1 MIIRFAG
8 VLASIGFAI
17 GLVAAPVVAQ
27 TPAPAMSAMA
37 APDMTN
43 GKSRLTV
50 KYNCENLKVP
60 VIYDKKRDRAVITYA
75 AKYWTLPRVKSAD
88 GVRFVGHGLEW
99 WVKGS
104 KATLSS
110 VDSSMQADKVLA
122 SCTAPAKK

>member
-17 GLVAAPVVAQ
+17 ALVAAPGATQ
-27 TPAPAMSAMA
+27 SPMPAASAMA
-37 APDMTN
+37 APDFTN

-60 VIYDKKRDRAVITYA
+60 VIYEKKRDRAVITYA
-75 AKYWTLPRVKSAD
+75 AKYWTLPRVASAD

-110 VDSSMQADKVLA
+110 VDTSMKADKALA

>member
-8 VLASIGFAI
+8 VLSSIGLAI
-17 GLVAAPVVAQ
+17 GLAAAPGVAQ
-27 TPAPAMSAMA
+27 TPAPAMA

-50 KYNCENLKVP
+50 RYNCENLKVP
-60 VIYDKKRDRAVITYA
+60 VIYEKKRDRVVITYA

-88 GVRFVGHGLEW
+88 GVRYVGHGLEW
-99 WVKGS
+99 WVKGP

-122 SCTAPAKK
+122 SCTAPVKK